1 MLSFKERVCQLG
13 FLYLAL
19 VVVVGVA
26 GDRLTEDGVSGL
38 LGGGTA
44 GGGVSHVVA
53 VRKSVIKLY
62 FLFGKIGSYS

>member
-19 VVVVGVA
+19 VVVVGIA
-26 GDRLTEDGVSGL
+26 GDCLAEDEVAGL

-53 VRKSVIKLY
+53 AERKS
-62 FLFGKIGSYS
+62 SS